1 MTNKEFA
8 KPNPDL
14 ISVVSEPAYLS
25 HYSDP
30 QKNHYSFS
38 YTITVTNSG
47 DCAVQLLS
55 RHWIITDAD
64 GDVQEVRGEGVVGK
78 KPLISPGESFRYTSW
93 VSIKTPIGT
102 MEGSYTMTARSNNLQ
117 DVAEFSEFEVPIPVF
132 SIQQLK
138 VLH

>member
-1 MTNKEFA
+1 MTEKTPFHA
-8 KPNPDL
+8 NPDL
-14 ISVVSEPAYLS
+14 IGVVVEPAYLS
-25 HYSDP
+25 DHSDP

-38 YTITVTNSG
+38 YTITVSNSG
-47 DCAVQLLS
+47 DCIVQLLS

-78 KPLISPGESFRYTSW
+78 KPLISPNESFRYTSW

-102 MEGSYTMTARSNNLQ
+102 MTGTYIMIPRSNDLQ
-117 DVAEFSEFEVPIPVF
+117 DVSRLSEFEVPIPLF
-132 SIQQLK
+132 SIQQIK

>member
-1 MTNKEFA
+1 MTNKEIT

-14 ISVVSEPAYLS
+14 ISVVSESAYLS

-47 DCAVQLLS
+47 DYAVQLLS

-78 KPLISPGESFRYTSW
+78 KPLISPEESFRYTSW

-102 MEGSYTMTARSNNLQ
+102 MEGSYTMTSRSNNLQ
-117 DVAEFSEFEVPIPVF
+117 DVTEFSEFEVPIPVF

>member
-1 MTNKEFA
+1 MTSKKLA
-8 KPNPDL
+8 KPNPEL
-14 ISVVSEPAYLS
+14 IGIVCEPAYLS
-25 HYSDP
+25 DYSDP
-30 QKNHYSFS
+30 QKNHYAFS

-47 DCAVQLLS
+47 DCIVQLLS

-78 KPLISPGESFRYTSW
+78 KPLISPDESFCYTSW

-102 MEGSYTMTARSNNLQ
+102 MEGSYTMTSRSNALQ
-117 DVAEFSEFEVPIPVF
+117 DASEFLEFEVPIPLF

-138 VLH
+138 ALH

>member
-1 MTNKEFA
+1 MTNKKLR
-8 KPNPDL
+8 KPNPEL
-14 ISVVSEPAYLS
+14 ISVVCEPAYLS
-25 HYSDP
+25 DYSDP

-47 DCAVQLLS
+47 DCIVQLLS

-78 KPLISPGESFRYTSW
+78 KPLISPDESFCYTSW

-102 MEGSYTMTARSNNLQ
+102 MEGSYTMTSRSNALQ
-117 DVAEFSEFEVPIPVF
+117 DASEFSEFEVPIPLF

-138 VLH
+138 ALH